1 MKPFCWP
8 YYGIAFTNF
17 CPEGYEIGDFSPAQ
31 TALRWIL
38 KSPEVSTIV
47 PGTNTIAELEEN
59 IAAVSKEG
67 EVDNEILK
75 KCLEIAESPE
85 GKEKL
90 RILNK
95 KGDIA
100 RTRAYIR
107 GYAKKALEGWT
118 DY

>member
-1 MKPFCWP
+1 M
-8 YYGIAFTNF
+8 
-17 CPEGYEIGDFSPAQ
+17 
-31 TALRWIL
+31 
-38 KSPEVSTIV
+38 
-47 PGTNTIAELEEN
+47 AELEEN

-67 EVDNEILK
+67 EVDDGLLK
-75 KCLEIAESPE
+75 KCLETALSPE

-90 RILNK
+90 RTLNK

-107 GYAKKALEGWT
+107 GYAKMALEGWT

>member
-1 MKPFCWP
+1 M
-8 YYGIAFTNF
+8 
-17 CPEGYEIGDFSPAQ
+17 
-31 TALRWIL
+31 
-38 KSPEVSTIV
+38 
-47 PGTNTIAELEEN
+47 AELEEN

-67 EVDNEILK
+67 EVDDGLLK
-75 KCLEIAESPE
+75 KCLETALSPE

-90 RILNK
+90 RTLNK